1 MEDIL
6 NGFNT
11 DEEDVGEAVN
21 VNQDPL
27 GIKKADFELIKI
39 INIL

>member
-11 DEEDVGEAVN
+11 DEEYIEEDLNEN
-21 VNQDPL
+21 EDPL
-27 GIKKADFELIKI
+27 GIKSPF
-39 INIL
+39 